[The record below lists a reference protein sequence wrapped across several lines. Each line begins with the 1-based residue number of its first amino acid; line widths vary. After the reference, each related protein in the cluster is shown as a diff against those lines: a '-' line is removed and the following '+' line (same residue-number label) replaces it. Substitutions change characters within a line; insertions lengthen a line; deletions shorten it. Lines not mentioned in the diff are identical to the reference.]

1 MGKETKD
8 QSTTKVSM
16 ANHKDKIKAKV
27 GDGQPT
33 IAIEDIRDRNKTPTI
48 LLAKPSPKTRAKLK
62 AKVNGKRIAKESHT
76 VRKGKEKD
84 EVKENRDSGMNAK
97 KNPK

>member
-1 MGKETKD
+1 MD
-8 QSTTKVSM
+8 
-16 ANHKDKIKAKV
+16 NLKDKIKAKV

-33 IAIEDIRDRNKTPTI
+33 IAIEDIRDRSKTPTI
-48 LLAKPSPKTRAKLK
+48 LLAKLSPKTRAKLK
-62 AKVNGKRIAKESHT
+62 AKVNRKRIAKESQT
-76 VRKGKEKD
+76 LRKGKEKD